1 MNIVDIQ
8 SILDKALIG
17 KVIAKQPVI
26 HENYW
31 GSTITGITPCDLNYG
46 CDCGFLIHTNASGC
60 SSFTVNNDQQIGFD
74 N

>member
-17 KVIAKQPVI
+17 KIISKQPGI
-26 HENYW
+26 KENFW
-31 GSTITGITPCDLNYG
+31 GSVILGVTPCDLNYG
-46 CDCGFLIHTNASGC
+46 CDCGFLIYTTASGDC
-60 SSFTVNNDQQIGFD
+60 SFTVHNTQQIGFD